1 MFKGKM
7 RGNIAHIIKQQSKK
21 DLYGDLTSKS
31 GEASPRAPQRHRST
45 IRMPVVSPAL
55 SREITMK
62 VRDELGASNKLG
74 NWRSI
79 INLQPIGIE
88 QLGENLEYNGIFDP

>member
-1 MFKGKM
+1 
-7 RGNIAHIIKQQSKK
+7 
-21 DLYGDLTSKS
+21 
-31 GEASPRAPQRHRST
+31 
-45 IRMPVVSPAL
+45 MPVVSPAL

-62 VRDELGASNKLG
+62 VRDELGADSKIG

-88 QLGENLEYNGIFDP
+88 QLGGNEEIDIFYDQGDEEVNR